1 MFSTLTF
8 NIPHKMKKNI
18 LHSAVLFGALALAS
32 CSTPGQLAS
41 SKNNNDDVYFSKA
54 EAGDAPVY
62 RTAIRDED
70 RYVNTNSD
78 DDDYYYYDSY
88 SSRINRFAYNTPFDY
103 YDDYYYGYNTPYG
116 YGGYAYS
123 PWGYGGGLG
132 WGGYGGGW
140 GLGLGFGYGGWGYS
154 PWGYGGFGY
163 SPWGYG
169 GYYSPYSYWGTG
181 YGYGYG
187 GGYWGGVSANNVVR
201 ARPYRGNGFP
211 NSTMGGRNSTARP
224 TGYSG
229 NYPNTMSYPGRRPQ
243 IGSPGSGSSY
253 TGGRPG
259 RGDGGNSQPVY
270 RPTRTEASR
279 PQPQPTFDRGSTQS
293 SGGGMSGGGGGGSRG
308 GGRPSRP

>member
-1 MFSTLTF
+1 
-8 NIPHKMKKNI
+8 MKKNI
-18 LHSAVLFGALALAS
+18 LPIAVLLSALALAS
-32 CSTPGQLAS
+32 CSTPNQLAS
-41 SKNNNDDVYFSKA
+41 SKNANDDVYFSKA

-62 RTAIRDED
+62 RQPIRDED

-103 YDDYYYGYNTPYG
+103 YDDYYYGYSSPYG
-116 YGGYAYS
+116 YGNYAYS
-123 PWGYGGGLG
+123 PWGYGGLG

-154 PWGYGGFGY
+154 PWGWGGGFGY
-163 SPWGYG
+163 GSWGYGYG
-169 GYYSPYSYWGTG
+169 GYYPYSYWGT
-181 YGYGYG
+181 GYGYG

-201 ARPYRGNGFP
+201 SRPYRGAGFP
-211 NSTMGGRNSTARP
+211 TSTMGGRTSTARP
-224 TGYSG
+224 TGYAG

-243 IGSPGSGSSY
+243 IGYGNNGGYSNGTSY
-253 TGGRPG
+253 SGGRPG
-259 RGDGGNSQPVY
+259 RGSDGGQPSY
-270 RPTRTEASR
+270 RPTRSEASR

-293 SGGGMSGGGGGGSRG
+293 SSPSFGGGGGGGGSRG